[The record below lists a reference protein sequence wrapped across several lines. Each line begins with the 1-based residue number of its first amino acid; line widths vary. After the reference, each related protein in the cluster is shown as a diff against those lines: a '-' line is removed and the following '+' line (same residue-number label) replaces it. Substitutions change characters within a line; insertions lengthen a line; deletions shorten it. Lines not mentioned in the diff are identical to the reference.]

1 MSDIFDKK
9 LAPSGDAIAS
19 PVGDET
25 VILQLKNGA
34 YFGLDAIGTQIWE
47 MLKDGVAPAAIC
59 ARLGEEYDVAPEVLE
74 ADVRRLL
81 EELEA
86 NEIVDDAGNATDG

>member
-34 YFGLDAIGTQIWE
+34 YFGLDAVGTRIWE
-47 MLKDGVAPAAIC
+47 LLKEGHDATAIC
-59 ARLGEEYDVAPEVLE
+59 ATMASEYDVAPDVLE

-81 EELEA
+81 AELES
-86 NEIVDDAGNATDG
+86 NEIVAEVRRSDD

>member
-19 PVGDET
+19 AVGDET
-25 VILQLKNGA
+25 VILHLKNGA
-34 YFGLDAIGTQIWE
+34 YYGLDAVGTRIFAL
-47 MLKDGVAPAAIC
+47 LKEGHDPAAIC
-59 ARLGEEYDVAPEVLE
+59 ARMVEEYEASPEMIE

-81 EELEA
+81 GELEA
-86 NEIVDDAGNATDG
+86 NDIVADTARTDG